1 MALSANETKKRKCD
15 GGQFARGLHKRKN
28 LEAGSASA
36 SAEKTATLGKGA
48 TTSPTGKTV
57 RKTGAGKAT
66 TGKTVRK
73 TGAGKATADK
83 TVRKTGAGKATTGK
97 TVNKTGAGKATTG
110 KIVSKTGAGM
120 AMNQDGSGE
129 IQEME
134 MVQSLVEQEAATIV
148 SEHPLSIEEVV
159 QAYDALVKMHAR
171 WREGKRQLGRRKQGD
186 FKLSASQL
194 KLEHKHEIDAFLQ
207 TIRDMEGEN
216 LRLKAGRPQTPD
228 NSVQASVKEAGKPN
242 STINEE
248 VESRKKQINELQ
260 THAKKVEVEKFQLRG
275 QLDQQSAAVI
285 SLDSRLVE
293 VRADNAKLKQKV
305 ETLETTHATQETL
318 DKRTVELNKQAR
330 VQELERATLA
340 QEKKQHAETVEK
352 YKVAHHAWM
361 RDRDATLSELHGL
374 QQENAKIGDY
384 SKAVNEWI
392 SKCRNAEREKKD
404 AQNDYNELQC
414 IRANLEKELKD
425 SRHAVQDLEKELNDS
440 RRAVQDLERENA
452 DLRLWMRSLDACCD
466 VEIATNK
473 FVSARTAAFQS
484 KWGRERR
491 DFCVAKYEELYPGQG
506 GDLDRQM
513 RAFTST
519 QNRIC
524 HDRDIRHVSHEEFL
538 RTGDDI
544 RDRLAD
550 LAVSTAPATL

>member
-1 MALSANETKKRKCD
+1 S
-15 GGQFARGLHKRKN
+15 
-28 LEAGSASA
+28 
-36 SAEKTATLGKGA
+36 
-48 TTSPTGKTV
+48 
-57 RKTGAGKAT
+57 KTGAGKAT
-66 TGKTVRK
+66 TGKTASTTGAGKATTGKIVSK
-73 TGAGKATADK
+73 TGAGKATTDK

-97 TVNKTGAGKATTG
+97 TVSTTGAGKATTG
-110 KIVSKTGAGM
+110 KTVNKTGDGKATTGKIASKTGAGM

-148 SEHPLSIEEVV
+148 SEHPLSIEEVA

-171 WREGKRQLGRRKQGD
+171 WRKGKRQLGRRKQGD
-186 FKLSASQL
+186 FKLRASQVELTANRYRVARQTNTTVGYEGALTNKNFHLLNADKLRDQEPYVIAMLRMALEQQRQIEDGNPEKTSDNWADEVVQL

-207 TIRDMEGEN
+207 TIRDLEGEN

-228 NSVQASVKEAGKPN
+228 NSVQASLKEAGKPN

-318 DKRTVELNKQAR
+318 DKRTVGLNKQAR

-352 YKVAHHAWM
+352 DKVAHHAWM
-361 RDRDATLSELHGL
+361 RDRGATLSELHGL

-452 DLRLWMRSLDACCD
+452 DLRLWMHSLDACCD

-473 FVSARTAAFQS
+473 FVSARTAACTFFLL
-484 KWGRERR
+484 R
-491 DFCVAKYEELYPGQG
+491 YLY
-506 GDLDRQM
+506 R
-513 RAFTST
+513 
-519 QNRIC
+519 
-524 HDRDIRHVSHEEFL
+524 
-538 RTGDDI
+538 
-544 RDRLAD
+544 
-550 LAVSTAPATL
+550 

>member
-48 TTSPTGKTV
+48 TTSPTGKAV

-73 TGAGKATADK
+73 TGAGKATM
-83 TVRKTGAGKATTGK
+83 GK

-110 KIVSKTGAGM
+110 KIASKTGAGM

-134 MVQSLVEQEAATIV
+134 MVQSLVEQEAATI
-148 SEHPLSIEEVV
+148 
-159 QAYDALVKMHAR
+159 
-171 WREGKRQLGRRKQGD
+171 
-186 FKLSASQL
+186 L

-228 NSVQASVKEAGKPN
+228 NSVQASLKEAGKPN

-352 YKVAHHAWM
+352 DKVAHQAWM

>member
-1 MALSANETKKRKCD
+1 MALSAKETKKRKCD
-15 GGQFARGLHKRKN
+15 GGQVAPGSHKRKKR
-28 LEAGSASA
+28 EAGSASA
-36 SAEKTATLGKGA
+36 SAEKTATQGKGA

-66 TGKTVRK
+66 TGKTVS
-73 TGAGKATADK
+73 
-83 TVRKTGAGKATTGK
+83 KTGAGKATTGK
-97 TVNKTGAGKATTG
+97 TMSKTGAGKA
-110 KIVSKTGAGM
+110 
-120 AMNQDGSGE
+120 MNQDASGE

-134 MVQSLVEQEAATIV
+134 MVQSLVEQQAAMIA
-148 SEHPLSIEEVV
+148 SERSISIEEVV

-171 WREGKRQLGRRKQGD
+171 WRKGKRQLGRRKKGD
-186 FKLSASQL
+186 FKLSAFQL
-194 KLEHKHEIDAFLQ
+194 KLEHKHKIDAFLL
-207 TIRDMEGEN
+207 TIRELEGEN
-216 LRLKAGRPQTPD
+216 LRLKAGRPQTSD
-228 NSVQASVKEAGKPN
+228 NSSQASLKEAGEPN

-260 THAKKVEVEKFQLRG
+260 THAKKIEVENFQLRG
-275 QLDQQSAAVI
+275 QLDQPSAAVI
-285 SLDSRLVE
+285 SLESRLVE

-352 YKVAHHAWM
+352 DKVAHQAWM

-374 QQENAKIGDY
+374 QQENAKIGDC

-392 SKCRNAEREKKD
+392 SKCRNAEREKKG
-404 AQNDYNELQC
+404 AQNDFNGLQC
-414 IRANLEKELKD
+414 IRANWEKELKD

-452 DLRLWMRSLDACCD
+452 DLRLWMHSLDACCD

-473 FVSARTAAFQS
+473 FVSARTAAS
-484 KWGRERR
+484 
-491 DFCVAKYEELYPGQG
+491 
-506 GDLDRQM
+506 
-513 RAFTST
+513 
-519 QNRIC
+519 
-524 HDRDIRHVSHEEFL
+524 
-538 RTGDDI
+538 
-544 RDRLAD
+544 LA
-550 LAVSTAPATL
+550 SY